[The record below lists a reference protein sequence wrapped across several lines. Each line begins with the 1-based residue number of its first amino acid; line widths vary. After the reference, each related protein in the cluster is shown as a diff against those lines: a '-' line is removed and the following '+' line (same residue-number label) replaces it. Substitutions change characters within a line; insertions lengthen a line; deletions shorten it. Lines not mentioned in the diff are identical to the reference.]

1 MLVTARLQ
9 QAGQRY
15 PDLGGSVSYTHLDVY
30 KRQVGMNAGIIGML
44 IMLSRVFDGVS
55 DVFAGNIIDKTHHRL
70 GKARSWMLWTIIPV
84 ALVQILMFSIPN
96 TDQIFQYAY
105 FFVTYTLLNAVFYT
119 LNNVAYAT
127 LSVFITPNKQERVQL
142 GVFRFI
148 FTCLAG
154 LLVSSATMS
163 MVNAFGG
170 GMTGWRRAAIVYLS
184 LIHI

>member
-1 MLVTARLQ
+1 
-9 QAGQRY
+9 
-15 PDLGGSVSYTHLDVY
+15 
-30 KRQVGMNAGIIGML
+30 ML

-119 LNNVAYAT
+119 LNNVAYT
-127 LSVFITPNKQERVQL
+127 KQT
-142 GVFRFI
+142 G
-148 FTCLAG
+148 TCA
-154 LLVSSATMS
+154 AWRIPFYFYMS
-163 MVNAFGG
+163 GRL
-170 GMTGWRRAAIVYLS
+170 TGFQCNNEYG
-184 LIHI
+184 

>member
-1 MLVTARLQ
+1 MASNFC
-9 QAGQRY
+9 Y
-15 PDLGGSVSYTHLDVY
+15 SFVSAFTMIYLTDT
-30 KRQVGMNAGIIGML
+30 VGMNAGIIGML

-119 LNNVAYAT
+119 LNNVHMQLFLFLLHQTNRNVCSLAY
-127 LSVFITPNKQERVQL
+127 SVLFLHVWQAYWFPVQQ
-142 GVFRFI
+142 
-148 FTCLAG
+148 
-154 LLVSSATMS
+154 
-163 MVNAFGG
+163 
-170 GMTGWRRAAIVYLS
+170 
-184 LIHI
+184 